1 MSKHRS
7 FVPSDFSLRDVPIF
21 LVAYVTMSA
30 VCVFAGLAIQALPP
44 WWGGMLCGL
53 GLGFCAAIMLRRDK
67 PMITRDGTSR

>member
-21 LVAYVTMSA
+21 LVAYVIMSA

-44 WWGGMLCGL
+44 WWGGMLCGV
-53 GLGFCAAIMLRRDK
+53 GLGFCAALLLLRDK
-67 PMITRDGTSR
+67 PVKAMDEASP